1 MEFINEVIKNR
12 KLIFQLGKND
22 FKNKFANTSLG
33 AIWGFV
39 QPFIFILTYAI
50 VFQFI
55 IRTGYT
61 SDVPYVVWFIPG
73 IAMWMFVND
82 SILSASGSI
91 RAYSYLVK
99 KVIFPVD
106 IIPLISLVSTSIVG
120 MFLVLVSIGIC
131 TLLGYMPNL
140 LLFIYILIAAYCLI
154 VAVTRLTSAIS
165 TLIPDFLQLI
175 SVLMQLLFWFTPIVW
190 NFTMVG
196 DYSILIK
203 IMKLNP
209 IAYLIEGMRACYTDH
224 LFLSN
229 YGWIYT
235 VFFWIIV
242 LIIFL
247 WGNSIFKRAKKD
259 FPDVL

>member
-1 MEFINEVIKNR
+1 MEFIKEVIKNK

-22 FKNKFANTSLG
+22 FRNKFANTSLG

-55 IRTGYT
+55 IKTGYQ
-61 SDVPYVVWFIPG
+61 SNVPYVVWFVPG
-73 IAMWMFVND
+73 IAMWMFIND

-120 MFLVLVSIGIC
+120 LFLITISVIIC
-131 TLLGYMPNL
+131 CFLGYIPNFL
-140 LLFIYILIAAYCLI
+140 LLLYIIIATYCLI
-154 VAVTRLTSAIS
+154 ISVIRLTSAIS
-165 TLIPDFLQLI
+165 TLIPDFLQLL

-190 NFTMVG
+190 NFSMITDLGIIEKV
-196 DYSILIK
+196 
-203 IMKLNP
+203 MKFNP
-209 IAYLIEGMRACYTDH
+209 IAYLIEGMRACYTNSS
-224 LFLSN
+224 FIMS
-229 YGWIYT
+229 YGFIYT
-235 VFFWIIV
+235 IVFWIIT
-242 LIIFL
+242 LIIFI

>member
-1 MEFINEVIKNR
+1 MEFIKEVIKNR

-22 FKNKFANTSLG
+22 FRNKFANTSLG

-73 IAMWMFVND
+73 IAMWMFIND

-120 MFLVLVSIGIC
+120 IFLILISIIIC
-131 TLLGYMPNL
+131 IFLGYIPNFL
-140 LLFIYILIAAYCLI
+140 LLLYIIFAAYCLI
-154 VAVTRLTSAIS
+154 IAVTRFTSAIS
-165 TLIPDFLQLI
+165 TLVPDFLQLL

-190 NFTMVG
+190 NFGMIA
-196 DYSILIK
+196 DYGVLQK

-209 IAYLIEGMRACYTDH
+209 VAYLIEGIRACYTDSF
-224 LFLSN
+224 FLAN

-235 VFFWIIV
+235 IIFWGIV
-242 LIIFL
+242 LILFL
-247 WGNSIFKRAKKD
+247 WGNNIFKRAKRD